1 MTESAKKCMV
11 CAQPVAILKGG
22 ICLACQDKIRRE
34 ALGEQARGAPV
45 RSAISPATASLQNK
59 SNPRSYA
66 GRKIRLVSA

>member
-34 ALGEQARGAPV
+34 ALGEQACAERDLTRHGIP
-45 RSAISPATASLQNK
+45 PKQK
-59 SNPRSYA
+59 
-66 GRKIRLVSA
+66 